1 MTSSSLPVADSDK
14 SIKICPSINM
24 SFIQSINQS
33 IVTSYSAELKLFS
46 IYFCIRE
53 FANLAHELLEHCF
66 KTDDDLTQLLLT
78 YELSNWSDQSCMSL
92 ATSANHR
99 PFIASTGCQI
109 VVTEMW
115 MGGLRTRKYANTK
128 VRETICYCQG
138 RPQA

>member
-1 MTSSSLPVADSDK
+1 MFSVNL
-14 SIKICPSINM
+14 
-24 SFIQSINQS
+24 SINQC
-33 IVTSYSAELKLFS
+33 IIYSVNQSSAIKTHSHRLKHHVYIFL
-46 IYFCIRE
+46 IRE

-128 VRETICYCQG
+128 V
-138 RPQA
+138 